1 MKINFSKLHGLGN
14 DFIIINNLELQHR
27 FSIDE
32 IQYLANRRFGIGC
45 DQVLIIDRATD
56 GVSDYFYRIYNS
68 DGSEAGQCGNGARC
82 FIYYLVK
89 HGITKKQKL
98 ILQTS
103 SRQIAGQ
110 LVDGDLVEVNMGNA
124 EFDSALIP
132 LILPTSSHYSLEI
145 AGEEI
150 KFAAL
155 SMGNPHAV
163 LVVKNLADLSNDI
176 NLQAIGVGLQN
187 SGIFPLGVNVNFMYV
202 ENDTSLHLR
211 TYERG
216 SGFTLAC
223 GSGACASA
231 VVAIRSGLVQQP
243 VTVKMSGGEL
253 IIHIDNEAVI
263 MTGAAIE
270 VFNGQIEL

>member
-14 DFIIINNLELQHR
+14 DFIVINNLELQHR

-89 HGITKKQKL
+89 HGIAKKQKL